1 MPFEESDKKIIE
13 AAENHHPSYDEKA
26 WEKMNKL
33 LDKHMPVQER
43 KKRRVAFLLFLFLI
57 AGGGA
62 AYLLLNGDTGNKNV
76 SAKTEQPAKQ
86 QPATN
91 NSTHNPTENNI
102 ESIKPTGTELS
113 ENEKTSN
120 AIKAT
125 PVISL
130 PAVNTPIVNKNKRDQ
145 PAASPVKNAKDKDL
159 KNDLPITQNPALPV
173 TQKSIFNPDPSINKS
188 TDPSN
193 ANPETPSKNKT
204 DVAAIQNDVAAH
216 AVKQQT
222 IEQANPAPQAPS
234 VAKKSSRSKKGKGNG
249 LFISASVGPDVG
261 AIGMNNVGKIKTTY
275 GLGLG
280 YAFNDR
286 VSLQT
291 GFYSAR
297 KIYTAG
303 AKDYNAPGWWWIFY
317 PTLEKVDA
325 DCKVYEIPLLVNY
338 NFSTNKKRN
347 WFGTFGLSS
356 YIMKKEDYNYHYKTG
371 TGQPATRHWVYNNEN
386 KHYFSVITLA
396 GGYERKIS
404 NKFSVSLSPYLK
416 LPWQGVGFGK
426 VKLNSTGALLSANFK
441 PFAK

>member
-1 MPFEESDKKIIE
+1 MPFEETDKKITE

-26 WEKMNKL
+26 WEKMNML
-33 LDKHMPVQER
+33 LDKHMPVQEK

-57 AGGGA
+57 TGGGA
-62 AYLLLNGDTGNKNV
+62 AYLLLNGDTSKKIV
-76 SAKTEQPAKQ
+76 SATTEQSSS
-86 QPATN
+86 QPTTTDNA
-91 NSTHNPTENNI
+91 THNQTENI

-120 AIKAT
+120 AVKAT
-125 PVISL
+125 PVISF
-130 PAVNTPIVNKNKRDQ
+130 PVVKKPNENKNKRNL
-145 PAASPVKNAKDKDL
+145 STTPVKKSKDQDL
-159 KNDLPITQNPALPV
+159 TNGLPANQNPGLPV
-173 TQKSIFNPDPSINKS
+173 NQNSTLNPDPSINKS
-188 TDPSN
+188 GNVSNPNPDPVTQNKSDISSTKKEEPADVLNPAKNQPVN
-193 ANPETPSKNKT
+193 AETP
-204 DVAAIQNDVAAH
+204 
-216 AVKQQT
+216 
-222 IEQANPAPQAPS
+222 QAS
-234 VAKKSSRSKKGKGNG
+234 TKSSKKKQGKGNG

-261 AIGMNNVGKIKTTY
+261 AVGGNVGKIMPVY

-286 VSLQT
+286 VSIQT

-297 KIYTAG
+297 KIYTAD
-303 AKDYNAPGWWWIFY
+303 ADDYNAPGWWWQFY

-356 YIMKKEDYNYHYKTG
+356 YIMKEEKYTYHYKTG
-371 TGQPATRHWVYNNEN
+371 TGQPAARNWEYYNEN

-404 NKFSVSLSPYLK
+404 NKFSVSLSSYLK

-426 VKLNSTGALLSANFK
+426 VKLNSAGALLSANFK